1 MAEITEEF
9 RLKMSEWVN
18 LKKQLTEARTDMKV
32 LNTREK
38 ELKLYIKTYMKT
50 QKIDNVNL
58 KQGKVT
64 YKKSQK
70 KPAFSKK
77 AVINGLMN
85 YYENDEQKV
94 EEVINAIAE
103 TLDVEETDSISL
115 TGLKTK
121 ND

>member
-1 MAEITEEF
+1 MTEITEEF

-18 LKKQLTEARTDMKV
+18 LKKQLTEARSDMKV
-32 LNTREK
+32 LNTRER

-64 YKKSQK
+64 YKTSQK
-70 KPAFSKK
+70 KPPFSKK
-77 AVINGLMN
+77 AVISGLMN
-85 YYENDEQKV
+85 YFENDEEKV
-94 EEVINAIAE
+94 EEVINAITE
-103 TLDVEETDSISL
+103 SLNVEETDSISL

-121 ND
+121 NE